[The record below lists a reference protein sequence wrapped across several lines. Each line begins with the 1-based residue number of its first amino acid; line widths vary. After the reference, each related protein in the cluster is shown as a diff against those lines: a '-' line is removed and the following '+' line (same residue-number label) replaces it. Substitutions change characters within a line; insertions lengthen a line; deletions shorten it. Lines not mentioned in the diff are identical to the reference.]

1 MIIDYKNNN
10 WFIDDQQIHDEV
22 FDDQKTE
29 FYPAIRTDF
38 IDKLVV
44 WAAEAQES
52 DSPDYQMMMDDLQD
66 LQNRTDTYMLSSIN
80 TNEYLFE
87 SDGSQDFVD
96 AIAEIIEVSNEYTPI
111 NFPLKN
117 TP

>member
-1 MIIDYKNNN
+1 MIIDYKKNN
-10 WFIDDQQIHDEV
+10 WFIDDQQIHDEI

-29 FYPAIRTDF
+29 FYPEFRTYF

-52 DSPDYQMMMDDLQD
+52 DSPDYQLMMDDLQD
-66 LQNRTDTYMLSSIN
+66 LQNRTDAYVLNSIN

-87 SDGSQDFVD
+87 SDGSQGFVD
-96 AIAEIIEVSNEYTPI
+96 AIAEIIEVSNEHTPI
-111 NFPLKN
+111 NSPTKN
-117 TP
+117 KI

>member
-1 MIIDYKNNN
+1 MIIDCKNNN

-22 FDDQKTE
+22 FDAQKTE
-29 FYPAIRTDF
+29 FYPEFRTDF

-52 DSPDYQMMMDDLQD
+52 SSGDYQMMMDDLQD
-66 LQNRTDTYMLSSIN
+66 LQNRPDTYMLSSMN

-87 SDGSQDFVD
+87 SDGSQAFMD
-96 AIAEIIEVSNEYTPI
+96 AIAEIIEVNNEHAPI
-111 NFPLKN
+111 TKSTKN
-117 TP
+117 KL